1 MEFDSTGDLFGYP
14 GRLSHSVESGAG
26 RRRVFAVGNYVNQRL
41 LQPLHNW
48 LMEALGDLKTDGTF
62 NQSAPLDRLVGA
74 KKIYSIDLKAATDRW
89 PLLIQLDLIKS
100 LFEHEF
106 VDEVGNL
113 LGFTIRKIGRPLQI
127 DYHILSDERDGDEIL
142 LNLKTVVLSS
152 TIRPASIQTSRLR
165 PLISHQQKK
174 DWHIGHRGRLARA
187 QKGRPETASKAFA
200 NFPSQAELREL
211 STPFPWSPNPLRLNG
226 DAQGHSAFPEFLRPL
241 AYGSGQAVLPFTL
254 FEGLNSRDEKKGEW
268 EIVRKLSIRSNSI
281 CRIREPLVKKGNLYT
296 LQQKRLLTE
305 SHPSLPSFSSQD
317 NEAYAQQRYRSSK
330 ACFFQRPATLLN
342 SSQQTSGILYPTR
355 REMQRALARFGLR
368 AYACF
373 TRAMRMRVTKA
384 LGLSSWSSLLG
395 MLVFVSDRTISKA
408 LGSGSILLTS
418 F

>member
-113 LGFTIRKIGRPLQI
+113 LGFTIVP
-127 DYHILSDERDGDEIL
+127 HLSI
-142 LNLKTVVLSS
+142 S
-152 TIRPASIQTSRLR
+152 TFFS
-165 PLISHQQKK
+165 
-174 DWHIGHRGRLARA
+174 GHRGRLARA

-200 NFPSQAELREL
+200 NFPSQAELRVEEL
-211 STPFPWSPNPLRLNG
+211 LGRLPRYQLNG

-317 NEAYAQQRYRSSK
+317 NEIRESLSINNRPTPSNGIGVARYIRKLDLDYIVAPIELPPLGGNRTYFLYWIREIAYTILYK

>member
-1 MEFDSTGDLFGYP
+1 
-14 GRLSHSVESGAG
+14 
-26 RRRVFAVGNYVNQRL
+26 
-41 LQPLHNW
+41 
-48 LMEALGDLKTDGTF
+48 MEALGDLKTYGTF

-89 PLLIQLDLIKS
+89 PLLIQLDLLKS
-100 LFEHEF
+100 LFGHEF
-106 VDEVGNL
+106 ADEVGNL
-113 LGFTIRKIGRPLQI
+113 LGFTIKKTGICKSKSTDTDYRSCPLANSN
-127 DYHILSDERDGDEIL
+127 SDPKAD
-142 LNLKTVVLSS
+142 S
-152 TIRPASIQTSRLR
+152 
-165 PLISHQQKK
+165 
-174 DWHIGHRGRLARA
+174 GHRGRLARA

-200 NFPSQAELREL
+200 NFPSQAELWEL

-281 CRIREPLVKKGNLYT
+281 CRIREPLVKNGSLYT

-330 ACFFQRPATLLN
+330 
-342 SSQQTSGILYPTR
+342 QTSGILYPTR

-373 TRAMRMRVTKA
+373 TRAMMMRVTKA
-384 LGLSSWSSLLG
+384 LGLSSWSCLLGVCCFPCLSLLAIKP
-395 MLVFVSDRTISKA
+395 SRKH
-408 LGSGSILLTS
+408 
-418 F
+418 